1 MPLFMTETKFTDES
15 LVALTKKTSNRP
27 AYVGNVIEA
36 YGGKLH
42 SFYWV
47 FGENDIV
54 MTYDAPDAKTTMA
67 ILLTLSAGGAVESHK
82 TTVLISNEDA
92 MAAMDL
98 ADTKK
103 TGYKSPRKEWDGWH
117 DEGGEG

>member
-15 LVALTKKTSNRP
+15 LKALAKRTSDRP
-27 AYVGNVIEA
+27 EFVGNVIEA

-47 FGENDIV
+47 FGKCDIV
-54 MTYDAPDAKTTMA
+54 MIYDAPDNKTTMA
-67 ILLTLSAGGAVESHK
+67 ILLSLSAGGAVASHR
-82 TTVLISNEDA
+82 TTALISNEEA

-103 TGYKSPRKEWDGWH
+103 TGYKSPRKEWEGWL